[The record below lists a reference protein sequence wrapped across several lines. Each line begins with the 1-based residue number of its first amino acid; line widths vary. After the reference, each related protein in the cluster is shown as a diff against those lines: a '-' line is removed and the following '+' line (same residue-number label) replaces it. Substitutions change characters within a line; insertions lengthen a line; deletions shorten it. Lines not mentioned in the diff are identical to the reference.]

1 MVRKVPNKYFKSVIY
16 SIPYGKSAQEVL
28 KMTDFSN
35 IQISN
40 EQAQQF
46 ARAIYTDVVDYVK
59 NHQEE
64 YKEFLAKEYL
74 N

>member
-1 MVRKVPNKYFKSVIY
+1 
-16 SIPYGKSAQEVL
+16 
-28 KMTDFSN
+28 MTDFSN

-46 ARAIYTDVVDYVK
+46 ARVIYTDVVDYVK

-64 YKEFLAKEYL
+64 YKQMLTLILLIQISKATHFFSSL
-74 N
+74 

>member
-1 MVRKVPNKYFKSVIY
+1 
-16 SIPYGKSAQEVL
+16 
-28 KMTDFSN
+28 MTDFSN

-46 ARAIYTDVVDYVK
+46 ARAIYTDVVDYVRK
-59 NHQEE
+59 HQEE
-64 YKEFLAKEYL
+64 YKEFLAKENL

>member
-1 MVRKVPNKYFKSVIY
+1 
-16 SIPYGKSAQEVL
+16 
-28 KMTDFSN
+28 MTDFSN

-46 ARAIYTDVVDYVK
+46 ARAIYTDVIDYVK

-64 YKEFLAKEYL
+64 YNEFLTAENL

>member
-1 MVRKVPNKYFKSVIY
+1 
-16 SIPYGKSAQEVL
+16 
-28 KMTDFSN
+28 MTNSSN

-46 ARAIYTDVVDYVK
+46 AKAIYTDVIEYIR
-59 NHQEE
+59 NHKDENEYENYSMQEE
-64 YKEFLAKEYL
+64 I

>member
-1 MVRKVPNKYFKSVIY
+1 
-16 SIPYGKSAQEVL
+16 
-28 KMTDFSN
+28 MTDFSN

-46 ARAIYTDVVDYVK
+46 ARAIYTDVIEYVK
-59 NHQEE
+59 SHQEE
-64 YKEFLAKEYL
+64 YKEFLAKENL